1 MRMARL
7 HWTVGVRERGSSF
20 KRNSCS
26 NCPDFFS
33 SIRFCMNMEVF
44 AKPGQF
50 SCLGEEIDR
59 GDSRG
64 CSRGNVGKLL
74 PLQTQERALQPF
86 KRGSG
91 QRERDRK

>member
-33 SIRFCMNMEVF
+33 LITFCMNMKVF

-50 SCLGEEIDR
+50 SCLGEEIDPGGSGGGSR
-59 GDSRG
+59 GD
-64 CSRGNVGKLL
+64 VGKL
-74 PLQTQERALQPF
+74 PLFQTQEWALQPL
-86 KRGSG
+86 KRARG
-91 QRERDRK
+91 QRECDRQ